1 MCVRQDAADGR
12 RTRGQAHAL
21 PGLRARPDCAEG
33 TLVEEVDPPPRR
45 QSAAIQREP
54 YQEADGPRPRKT
66 RGDEVIAGEPPTV
79 LPVEPR
85 RRRRRPV
92 LNDDEE
98 HHPRGK
104 RSGGGSSG
112 MTDKGVL
119 GGLAMMGISIV
130 WLVAGLFFGWLFYKP
145 LILLV
150 IGLVTFIKGLIDGNV
165 FGE

>member
-1 MCVRQDAADGR
+1 MPITFSCACGKTLRTADEHAGK
-12 RTRGQAHAL
+12 RTRCPACAL
-21 PGLRARPDCAEG
+21 VQTVPEG

-104 RSGGGSSG
+104 RS
-112 MTDKGVL
+112 
-119 GGLAMMGISIV
+119 
-130 WLVAGLFFGWLFYKP
+130 
-145 LILLV
+145 
-150 IGLVTFIKGLIDGNV
+150 
-165 FGE
+165 